1 MLELGALAFASPWIL
16 MALLSLPLIWWLLR
30 VTPPAPRNIRFP
42 AIRLLFGLESPE
54 RTPESSPLW
63 LILLRLAAI
72 ALLILALAHPL
83 MNPSGLLKGNGPL
96 VLAVDDG
103 WAAASRWSRRQET
116 MRQAVTRAAR
126 EDRGVVLLTTA
137 PSEGDLAPTLT
148 GVLKPGDALSRI
160 DALLPKPWP
169 TDHDAAAQAL
179 DNASMKADGT
189 SPVLWLSDSL
199 QTGGTETFIAA
210 LQRFGPVQALRD
222 DVTDMPYVLRSS
234 EETNAELAATVRRA
248 ATGTTVQRTVRAV
261 AADGRTLGSQ
271 TVTFDAGAAEA
282 TAEFDFPTEIRNEVA
297 RFDLDGETSAA
308 AVALLDERWKRR
320 PVGLA
325 SIKPIDGGPALLS
338 EAFYVERALQPYTDI
353 RRGPISELLKAQRA
367 VIVVPDDQV
376 IGPADLPALNSW
388 ISEGGLLL
396 RFAGPRLA
404 ADETDQLT
412 PVRLRRGGR
421 ALGGALLWSQPAQ
434 LAEFPEDSPFA
445 GLPIPREVTVSRQ
458 VLAEPTLD
466 LAEKTWARLSD
477 GTPLVTTERRGK
489 GRIVLVHTTANTS
502 WTSLPLSGLFV
513 NMMRRIIAAS
523 RGVAAE
529 STGDHALP
537 PVEALDGFGRAAR
550 PSAAATAI
558 VARDFADTPVGPTHP
573 PGYYGSGDSRQALNL
588 GPQID
593 SLETLAGVS
602 GMVDMS
608 VYAAS
613 EERDFKPWLLYAAL
627 LLFLIDIVAT
637 LALRGLL
644 MDALLLRGF
653 RGGGRAAGTTAAA
666 VAGIAIVLL
675 AAYAGTAHAQGG
687 SAEDQFALEAS
698 GSTRIAYVVTGA
710 NDIDSVTKA
719 GLIGLTNA
727 LNKRTAVEAGE
738 PMGVNLTADELSFF
752 ALIYWP
758 VTPDQPSP
766 DEDTIGKLNR
776 YLENGGTI
784 LFDTR
789 DQQFVSGSGN
799 DMTQVLRRLTR
810 GLNLP
815 ALETVPP
822 DHVLTKAFYLMQEFP
837 GRWTGGRVWVERGDA
852 RTNDGVS
859 RILAGGHDWAAA
871 WAVDENGRPMFPVVP
886 GGERQREMA
895 YRFGVNLVMYTLTG
909 NYKSDQVHVPAIL
922 ERLGQ

>member
-1 MLELGALAFASPWIL
+1 MLELGSLAFASPWIL
-16 MALLSLPLIWWLLR
+16 TALLSLPLLWWLLR
-30 VTPPAPRNIRFP
+30 VTPPSPKNIRFP

-83 MNPSGLLKGNGPL
+83 MNPSSQLQGNGPL
-96 VLAVDDG
+96 LLAVDDG
-103 WAAASRWSRRQET
+103 WAAASRWSKRQEA
-116 MRQAVTRAAR
+116 MRQAITRAAR

-137 PSEGDLAPTLT
+137 PSESDRAPVLT
-148 GVLKPGDALSRI
+148 GVLKPSDALGRI

-169 TDHDAAAQAL
+169 SDHDTAAQAL
-179 DNASMKADGT
+179 NNSSMKANGT

-199 QTGGTETFIAA
+199 HHEGTEGFVAA
-210 LQRFGPVQALRD
+210 LQRFGAVQALRD
-222 DVTDMPYVLRSS
+222 ETTDMPYVLLSS
-234 EETNAELAATVRRA
+234 EGTDAELAATVRRPGN
-248 ATGTTVQRTVRAV
+248 GTPVERTVRAV
-261 AADGRTLGSQ
+261 AEDGRTLGSQ
-271 TVTFDAGAAEA
+271 TVNFSAESTEA

-297 RFDLDGETSAA
+297 RFDLDGEESAA
-308 AVALLDERWKRR
+308 AIALLDERWKRR

-325 SIKPIDGGPALLS
+325 SEKPLDGRPSLLD
-338 EAFYVERALQPYTDI
+338 EAYYVERALQPYSDI
-353 RRGPISELLKAQRA
+353 RRGSIAVLLKAQRA
-367 VIVVPDDQV
+367 VIVVPDDYA
-376 IGPADLPALNSW
+376 IGPADLPGLNAW
-388 ISEGGLLL
+388 ISDGGLLL

-404 ADETDQLT
+404 ADDTDHLT

-421 ALGGALLWSQPAQ
+421 ALGGALLWSKPAQ
-434 LAEFPEDSPFA
+434 LAEFPTESPFT
-445 GLPIPREVTVSRQ
+445 GLIIPREVTVSRQ

-466 LAEKTWARLSD
+466 LAEKTWARLDD

-489 GRIVLVHTTANTS
+489 GRIVLIHTTANTS

-513 NMMRRIIAAS
+513 DMMRRVIATS
-523 RGVAAE
+523 RGVSAE
-529 STGDHALP
+529 TTGETTLP
-537 PVEALDGFGRAAR
+537 PVEVLDGFGRAAR
-550 PSAAATAI
+550 PGAAATAI
-558 VARDFADTPVGPTHP
+558 VARDFIDTPVGPAHP

-588 GPQID
+588 GQQVE
-593 SLETLAGVS
+593 SLTSITTIGGS
-602 GMVDMS
+602 VDLS
-608 VYAAS
+608 VYAAT
-613 EERDFKPWLLYAAL
+613 EERDFKPWLLFMAL
-627 LLFLIDIVAT
+627 MLFLIDIVAT

-644 MDALLLRGF
+644 VDAVLLRGF
-653 RGGGRAAGTTAAA
+653 RGKRAIGNVAAGAILLLFLSA
-666 VAGIAIVLL
+666 VVSP
-675 AAYAGTAHAQGG
+675 G
-687 SAEDQFALEAS
+687 SAQSGGVQDQFALEAS

-710 NDIDSVTKA
+710 NDVDNITRA

-727 LNKRTAVEAGE
+727 LNQRTAVEAGA
-738 PMGVNLTADELSFF
+738 PMGVNLASDELAFF

-758 VTPDQPSP
+758 VTADQPTP
-766 DEDTIGKLNR
+766 DEDTITKLNR
-776 YLENGGTI
+776 YLDNGGTI

-789 DQQFVSGSGN
+789 DQQFASGTAN
-799 DMTQVLRRLTR
+799 DLTQALRRLTH
-810 GLNLP
+810 GMNLP
-815 ALETVPP
+815 ALESIPP

-871 WAVDENGRPMFPVVP
+871 WAVDDNGRPMFPVVP

>member
-1 MLELGALAFASPWIL
+1 MLELGTLAFASPWIL
-16 MALLSLPLIWWLLR
+16 TALLSLPLLWWLLR

-72 ALLILALAHPL
+72 TLLILALAHPL
-83 MNPSGLLKGNGPL
+83 MNPSSLLQGNGPL

-103 WAAASRWSRRQET
+103 WAAASRWPGRQEA

-137 PSEGDLAPTLT
+137 PSEGDRAPTMT
-148 GVLKPGDALSRI
+148 GVLKPGDALGRI
-160 DALLPKPWP
+160 DAMLPKPWA
-169 TDHDAAAQAL
+169 TDHNAAAQAL
-179 DNASMKADGT
+179 DNSTMKANGK

-199 QTGGTETFIAA
+199 QTKGTEAFVKA

-222 DVTDMPYVLRSS
+222 DIADMPYVLQSS
-234 EETNAELAATVRRA
+234 EDTKAELAATVRRA
-248 ATGTTVQRTVRAV
+248 ATGTAAKRTVRAV
-261 AADGRTLGSQ
+261 AADGRTLGSKIA
-271 TVTFDAGAAEA
+271 TFDAGATEA
-282 TAEFDFPTEIRNEVA
+282 TVEFDFPTEIRNEVA
-297 RFDLDGETSAA
+297 RFDIDGEESAA

-325 SIKPIDGGPALLS
+325 SVKPIDGGPALLS
-338 EAFYVERALQPYTDI
+338 EAYYVERALKPYSDI
-353 RRGPISELLKAQRA
+353 RRGPIADLLKAQRA
-367 VIVVPDDQV
+367 VIVVPDDYA
-376 IGPADLPALNSW
+376 IGPADQTTLNSW

-421 ALGGALLWSQPAQ
+421 ALGGALLWSKPAQ
-434 LAEFPEDSPFA
+434 LAEFPQESPFS
-445 GLPIPREVTVSRQ
+445 GLTIPKEVTVSRQ

-466 LAEKTWARLSD
+466 LAEKTWARLND
-477 GTPLVTTERRGK
+477 GTPLVTSERRGK
-489 GRIVLVHTTANTS
+489 GRIVLIHTTANTS

-513 NMMRRIIAAS
+513 DMMRRIIATS
-523 RGVAAE
+523 RGVAADT
-529 STGDHALP
+529 TGENALP
-537 PVEALDGFGRAAR
+537 PLEALDGFGRAAK

-558 VARDFADTPVGPTHP
+558 VARDFRDTPVGPSHP
-573 PGYYGSGDSRQALNL
+573 PGYYGSGDTRQALNL

-593 SLETLAGVS
+593 SLETLAGIS
-602 GMVDMS
+602 GMVDVS

-637 LALRGLL
+637 LVLRGLL

-653 RGGGRAAGTTAAA
+653 RSGGRAAGTTAAVLA
-666 VAGIAIVLL
+666 VTVIVFAAG
-675 AAYAGTAHAQGG
+675 AGSARAQGG
-687 SAEDQFALEAS
+687 STQEQFALEAS
-698 GSTRIAYVVTGA
+698 GSTHLAYVITGS
-710 NDIDSVTKA
+710 NDIDSVTRA

-727 LNKRTAVEAGE
+727 LNQRTAVEAGE
-738 PMGVNLTADELSFF
+738 PMGLNLAADELSFF

-758 VTPDQPSP
+758 VTADQPTP
-766 DEDTIGKLNR
+766 DEDTTAKLNR

-789 DQQFVSGSGN
+789 DQQFVSGSAN
-799 DMTQVLRRLTR
+799 DMTQALQRLTR
-810 GLNLP
+810 GLKLP
-815 ALETVPP
+815 ALEPIPP

-871 WAVDENGRPMFPVVP
+871 WAVDESGRPMFPVVP

>member
-1 MLELGALAFASPWIL
+1 MLELGSLAFASPWIL
-16 MALLSLPLIWWLLR
+16 TALLSLPLLWWLLR
-30 VTPPAPRNIRFP
+30 VTPPSPKNIRFP

-63 LILLRLAAI
+63 LILLRLSAI
-72 ALLILALAHPL
+72 TLLILALAHPL
-83 MNPSGLLKGNGPL
+83 LNPSSQLPGNGPL
-96 VLAVDDG
+96 LLAVDDG
-103 WAAASRWSRRQET
+103 WAAASRWSKRQEA
-116 MRQAVTRAAR
+116 MRQAITRASR

-137 PSEGDLAPTLT
+137 PSESDRAPVLT
-148 GVLKPGDALSRI
+148 GVLKPSDALSRV

-169 TDHDAAAQAL
+169 SDHDAAAQAL
-179 DNASMKADGT
+179 NSSSMKANGA

-199 QTGGTETFIAA
+199 QNGGTESFIAA
-210 LQRFGPVQALRD
+210 LNRFGSVQALRD
-222 DVTDMPYVLRSS
+222 EDTDMPFVLLSS
-234 EETNAELAATVRRA
+234 DGTDAELAATVRRA
-248 ATGTTVQRTVRAV
+248 AGGSPMRRTVRAV

-271 TVTFDAGAAEA
+271 AVDFTADSTEA

-297 RFDLDGETSAA
+297 RFDLDGEQSAA

-325 SIKPIDGGPALLS
+325 SEKPLDGRPSLLDES
-338 EAFYVERALQPYTDI
+338 YYVERALLPYSDI
-353 RRGPISELLKAQRA
+353 RRGSIATLLNAQRA
-367 VIVVPDDQV
+367 VIVVPDSHA
-376 IGPADLPALNSW
+376 IGPADLPGLNGW
-388 ISEGGLLL
+388 ISDGGLLL

-404 ADETDQLT
+404 ADDSDQLM

-421 ALGGALLWSQPAQ
+421 ALGGALLWSKPAQ
-434 LAEFPEDSPFA
+434 LAAFPAESPFA
-445 GLPIPREVTVSRQ
+445 GLTIPREVTVSRQ

-466 LAEKTWARLSD
+466 LAEKTWARLDD

-489 GRIVLVHTTANTS
+489 GRIVLIHTTANTN

-513 NMMRRIIAAS
+513 DMMRRVIATS
-523 RGVAAE
+523 RGVSAE
-529 STGDHALP
+529 STGETALP
-537 PVEALDGFGRAAR
+537 PVEALDGFGRAVR

-558 VARDFADTPVGPTHP
+558 VARDFIDTPVSPDHP

-588 GPQID
+588 GQQI
-593 SLETLAGVS
+593 ETLAPLTAVG
-602 GMVDMS
+602 GAADIS

-613 EERDFKPWLLYAAL
+613 EERDFKPWLLFLAL
-627 LLFLIDIVAT
+627 LLFLVDIVAT

-644 MDALLLRGF
+644 MDAVLLRSF
-653 RGGGRAAGTTAAA
+653 RSGGRTADGAAAGAAF
-666 VAGIAIVLL
+666 LL
-675 AAYAGTAHAQGG
+675 ILLMNSGSSFAQSGG
-687 SAEDQFALEAS
+687 VQDQFALEAS

-710 NDIDSVTKA
+710 NDIDSTTRA

-727 LNKRTAVEAGE
+727 LNQRTAVEAGA
-738 PMGVNLTADELSFF
+738 PMGVHLASDELAFF

-758 VTPDQPSP
+758 VTADQPTP
-766 DEDTIGKLNR
+766 DDDTIAKLNR
-776 YLENGGTI
+776 YLDNGGTI

-789 DQQFVSGSGN
+789 DQQFASGSAS
-799 DMTQVLRRLTR
+799 DMTQALRRLTH
-810 GLNLP
+810 GMNLP
-815 ALETVPP
+815 ALESTPP

-837 GRWTGGRVWVERGDA
+837 GRWTGGRVWVERGDT

-871 WAVDENGRPMFPVVP
+871 WAVDDNGRPMFPVVP